1 MRTRVGLLA
10 ALLALLA
17 LVALRP
23 AAAQTNVD
31 LELVIAVDISM
42 SMDPEE
48 QRLQREGYLEAFRDA
63 NVQQAIVAGRHRKIA
78 VTYIEWAGPQAVQ
91 TLIPWRVLDGRA
103 AIEAF
108 VGEMAALPYRRAS
121 RTSISAALVHAAGLF
136 DTGFRG
142 SRQVIDVSGD
152 GVNNS
157 GPLLSTV
164 RPGLLDRGIVING
177 LPILV
182 RPSTTW
188 TQWDAPDLDLYYANC
203 VIGGPGSFSIP
214 ILTREDFIPAT
225 RQKILLEIAAKEPEP
240 RLVRTQSRAADPD
253 GFDCGLVERRLQ
265 FFDR

>member
-1 MRTRVGLLA
+1 MRMKTSFAVVLALFVLA
-10 ALLALLA
+10 AP
-17 LVALRP
+17 LR

-48 QRLQREGYLEAFRDA
+48 QRLQREGYLEAFRDI
-63 NVQQAIVAGRHRKIA
+63 NVQQAIVAGRYRKIA
-78 VTYIEWAGPQAVQ
+78 VTYMEWAGPQAVA
-91 TLIPWRVLDGRA
+91 TAIPWRLLDGKA

-108 VGEMAALPYRRAS
+108 IDELAGLPYKRAS
-121 RTSISAALVHAAGLF
+121 RTSISAALAHAGSQFGAS
-136 DTGFRG
+136 FRG

-164 RPGLLDRGIVING
+164 RPGLLESGIVING

-188 TQWDAPDLDLYYANC
+188 TQWDAPDLDLYYSNC

-214 ILTREDFIPAT
+214 ILKREDFIPAT
-225 RQKILLEIAAKEPEP
+225 RQKILLEIAARPPEA
-240 RLVRTQSRAADPD
+240 RIIRVQSQTGD
-253 GFDCGLVERRLQ
+253 GDGYDCGLVERRLQ